1 MEKAGSSRFFHDYFL
16 VSFYNLLVCSGIGYI
31 IIRTHVSV
39 AVIPKFE
46 TNALLFTRSSPN
58 CCPVTIGL
66 VFHTFLPYASV
77 NMVLP

>member
-1 MEKAGSSRFFHDYFL
+1 NVL
-16 VSFYNLLVCSGIGYI
+16 SFQSAIGCPFVGQLI
-31 IIRTHVSV
+31 IIGTHVSV